1 MLTNRFAILIAITI
15 TIAIAIAII
24 VSVTASRPTDFW
36 VVSRNDGIDDAEE
49 IATAAAMVGRG
60 VTGWN
65 PGAGLFYQFGD
76 SELLQLTCELLQA
89 VRAQVCS
96 G

>member
-1 MLTNRFAILIAITI
+1 MNRSPILIAITI
-15 TIAIAIAII
+15 TIAIAIII
-24 VSVTASRPTDFW
+24 SVTASRPTDFW

-49 IATAAAMVGRG
+49 IATATAMVGRG
-60 VTGWN
+60 VTGLD
-65 PGAGLFYQFGD
+65 PGAGLYQFSD
-76 SELLQLTCELLQA
+76 CELLQLTCELLQA